1 MKKTIYLLS
10 GLMIFLMIGLNF
22 SHAAEKVI
30 KIANI
35 SALSG
40 AAAPWGMAVQRGLRM
55 AIEDFGTFEMGG
67 DTYKWE
73 VVDYDHK
80 YNISDAVSAVN
91 SAIFKENIRIGVIQ
105 GAGVH
110 PPILPLIK
118 EEKFLDWAFIVAGKK
133 FTNPGNPTLFR
144 FIPSSDQQLMTF
156 YEDVYE
162 KYKIK
167 RVATLVPNDEMGKSD
182 YELLV
187 QLHEQRKLGVSISAK
202 EFFERG
208 MTDFYPALKRM
219 LMTKPDL
226 IFTDAAPPQ
235 TVALIA
241 KQARELGFTNIIY
254 SPTTPLEEK
263 VLWDIAGKAS
273 DNIVA
278 PRIFP
283 QAPTK
288 KFAELARRYE
298 EKYKE
303 IMPPTFAEVY
313 PLIPWM
319 IVAMKKANSIDN
331 QKLIPT
337 IADTPFKDHPI
348 GPAYWGGEKYFGIK
362 RQIIYPVPLC
372 ILKDQKWNL
381 IETKEIKLD

>member
-1 MKKTIYLLS
+1 
-10 GLMIFLMIGLNF
+10 
-22 SHAAEKVI
+22 
-30 KIANI
+30 
-35 SALSG
+35 
-40 AAAPWGMAVQRGLRM
+40 
-55 AIEDFGTFEMGG
+55 
-67 DTYKWE
+67 
-73 VVDYDHK
+73 
-80 YNISDAVSAVN
+80 
-91 SAIFKENIRIGVIQ
+91 
-105 GAGVH
+105 
-110 PPILPLIK
+110 
-118 EEKFLDWAFIVAGKK
+118 
-133 FTNPGNPTLFR
+133 
-144 FIPSSDQQLMTF
+144 
-156 YEDVYE
+156 
-162 KYKIK
+162 
-167 RVATLVPNDEMGKSD
+167 MGKSD